1 MEPGQ
6 TPVYGEAK
14 VARKSKSMM
23 PRLSAPTKIV
33 FLISLIL
40 AIIAVLGAIVLIP
53 VISVYAFWIAIIAY
67 IVLAAG
73 CVLKGV

>member
-1 MEPGQ
+1 
-6 TPVYGEAK
+6 
-14 VARKSKSMM
+14 M
-23 PRLSAPTKIV
+23 PKLSAPTQVV

-40 AIIAVLGAIVLIP
+40 AIIAVIGVFVSIP
-53 VISVYAFWIAIIAY
+53 FVSAYAFWIAIIGY

>member
-1 MEPGQ
+1 MG
-6 TPVYGEAK
+6 AK
-14 VARKSKSMM
+14 VARKSSM
-23 PRLSAPTKIV
+23 PRLNAPTKIV

-40 AIIAVLGAIVLIP
+40 AIIALLGAIVFIP
-53 VISVYAFWIAIIAY
+53 VISLYAFWIAIIAY